1 MNTMKRMLSL
11 LMTFSVIFVSV
22 AFFAPRTQAKTI
34 SSLKEEQSQ
43 IQAKIDES
51 EKKLTSLNNQ
61 INSQEQV
68 ISELNKQLSNLSDE
82 YNNVKMQ
89 KYVVDGEI
97 AETQKK
103 IEDLNAEIAKKDAE
117 IEQTIQLFCK
127 RLRANYMAGSSST
140 LEMLSN
146 ASSVSVFLN
155 RLELLK
161 RVTNNDQALV
171 DELNKEI
178 NDLEKA
184 KSDLEAEKLKLVQK
198 QAELGKVEADLQST
212 LNAIKVKSEE
222 VDRKLS
228 QLQNT
233 ASEIHENIKDFDA
246 QEAQIQ
252 KEINRIY
259 AQQKAAEAAKRRA
272 QQQQQANKNN
282 NNSGASYYTPKPN
295 PSTGFAFPVHYSGC
309 YLSSGFGYRSA
320 SISGNAFHGGIDI
333 TGGNIYG
340 QPVIASRSGTV
351 IVAEHY
357 SNSGY
362 GHYVMLDHGDGYQT
376 LYGHCSSVV
385 VNKGDYVKQGQVIAY
400 VGSTG
405 NSTGPH
411 LHFEV
416 RYQGEK
422 LNPLNYVSF

>member
-11 LMTFSVIFVSV
+11 LMTITVIFVSV
-22 AFFAPRTQAKTI
+22 AFFAPKTQAKTI

-51 EKKLTSLNNQ
+51 EKKLSALNNQ
-61 INSQEQV
+61 IDAQEQV

-89 KYVVDGEI
+89 KNVVDGEI

-103 IEDLNAEIAKKDAE
+103 IESLNAEITKKDAE
-117 IEQTIQLFCK
+117 IDQTIQLFCK
-127 RLRANYMAGSSST
+127 RLRANYMAGGSST

-161 RVTNNDQALV
+161 RVTDNDQALV

-178 NDLEKA
+178 KELEKA
-184 KSDLEAEKLKLVQK
+184 KADLEAEKQKLVEK

-212 LNAIKVKSEE
+212 LNTIKLKSEE
-222 VDRKLS
+222 VDRKLA

-233 ASEIHENIKDFDA
+233 ASEIHENVADFNA

-259 AQQKAAEAAKRRA
+259 AQQKAAEEAKKKA
-272 QQQQQANKNN
+272 QQQAANGGH
-282 NNSGASYYTPKPN
+282 SSPSYYTPKPN
-295 PSTGFAFPVHYSGC
+295 PSTGFAFPVHYGGC

-333 TGGNIYG
+333 TGGGIYG
-340 QPVIASRSGTV
+340 QPVVASRSGTV

-385 VNKGDYVKQGQVIAY
+385 VNKGAYVKQGQVIAY

-416 RYQGEK
+416 RYRGEK